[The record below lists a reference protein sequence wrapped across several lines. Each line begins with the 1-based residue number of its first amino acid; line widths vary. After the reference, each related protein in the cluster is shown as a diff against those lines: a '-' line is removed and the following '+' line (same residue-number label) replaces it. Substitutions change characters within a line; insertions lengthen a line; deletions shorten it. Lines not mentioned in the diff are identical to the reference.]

1 MVDPFSKF
9 APKNTPEWL
18 KNSNKKIQEY
28 NQQVKQAQSA
38 KPAMT
43 GRPITETS
51 LSGRGPGEAEP
62 NVLNKFASYVTIFT
76 LSALSRE
83 ELEDNT
89 KMLGGPAHDIIA
101 KSAGIGNEGNFST
114 FNNADTVARSSAD
127 KDKEITIKRTEQQKT
142 MLRNSSN
149 ILARGHDLFFERV
162 MIRGANSA
170 NSARKLMQY
179 NEIEMDLHEPFGV
192 TLFEKLRAAANNNK
206 FRDHT
211 DAPFLLT
218 IEFRGFDDLGQPV
231 GGRSITKRFLPIRIT
246 NAEME
251 INEGGTMYHIKASPW
266 TEFAMFDR
274 FLYTRGAG
282 TLLEKAFGANRTK
295 PASTLTAALK
305 LLETRLNQQQKDE
318 IGQGVRNVADTYIIK
333 TSITQNEANE
343 SKNWEVDSADG
354 SFRVTIAPNQSIAE
368 IITNLV
374 KRCDAFRDI
383 VGIAEKYWN
392 RRDAADRDLKGQ
404 VTDEEYYK
412 YVGSEMI
419 DWFKIKTTV
428 YTSAE
433 SFDTIRK
440 TEAKT
445 IVYEVIPHK
454 IHVLNFTVPGLSG
467 SKLWGKFTKKKYK
480 YIYTG
485 ENTEILDLKINY
497 KVGFFQAGLVDG
509 SGAQGIFKDMQKGLS
524 RSETTGKTQRFAS
537 YSKDYPELG
546 LPLKSEPTMIKSVD
560 GNTGAGASQIAV
572 DQFFDYLT
580 NPLADMVRVDMTIMG
595 DPAFIGQEH
604 FLPIKRVDAEAAS
617 SEGGAQ
623 ITQVASPGRGLLF
636 DEQLG
641 TFNFDQAECL
651 ITLDF
656 RFPTDLD
663 EKQGVMNFANREE
676 IIFSGLY
683 RVPQI
688 ESLWDKGKFT
698 QTLTMARLNN
708 QGEDVGTVSEV
719 EIQEA
724 RDAAE
729 KKAKVLDNL
738 INLPNI
744 NQQEITF
751 GDQ

>member
-28 NQQVKQAQSA
+28 NQQIKEAQSSR
-38 KPAMT
+38 PAMT
-43 GRPITETS
+43 GRSIDSTP
-51 LSGRGPGEAEP
+51 LSGQGPGVAEP

-89 KMLGGPAHDIIA
+89 IMLGQPAHDVIA
-101 KSAGIGNEGNFST
+101 KSAGIGNDGNFT
-114 FNNADTVARSSAD
+114 PFNNADEVARFSVG
-127 KDKEITIKRTEQQKT
+127 KDKEATVKRTEQQKA
-142 MLRNSSN
+142 MLRNSSD

-162 MIRGANSA
+162 MIRGSNSA

-218 IEFRGFDDLGQPV
+218 IEFRGFDDLGQPI
-231 GGRSITKRFLPIRIT
+231 GGKSITKRLLPIRIN

-274 FLYTRGAG
+274 YLYTRGAG
-282 TLLEKAFGANRTK
+282 TLLDKAKDLIRPNRTE
-295 PASTLTAALK
+295 PASTLTEALR
-305 LLETRLNQQQKDE
+305 LLQNRLNDQQKDE
-318 IGQGVRNVADTYIIK
+318 VLQGVRNVADTYVIR
-333 TSITQNEANE
+333 TSIGPDTANQ
-343 SKNWEVDSADG
+343 SQNWEVDSGEG
-354 SFRVTIAPNQSIAE
+354 SFRTTIGPNQSIAE
-368 IITNLV
+368 IITRMV
-374 KRCDAFRDI
+374 MRCDAFRDI
-383 VGIAEKYWN
+383 VKIAKDYWN
-392 RRDAADRDLKGQ
+392 RRDLADRDLRGQ
-404 VTDEEYYK
+404 VSDEDYYK
-412 YVGSEMI
+412 YLGSEMI

-454 IHVLNFTVPGLSG
+454 IHILNFTVPGLSG

-485 ENTEILDLKINY
+485 DNTEILDLKINY
-497 KVGFFQAGLVDG
+497 KVGFYLSSLVDG
-509 SGAQGIFKDMQKGLS
+509 SGAQGILKDMQKELS
-524 RSETTGKTQRFAS
+524 KSKTTGITQRFAS
-537 YSKDYPELG
+537 FASNYPELG
-546 LPLKSEPTMIKSVD
+546 LPIKSEPTMIKSVD
-560 GNTGAGASQIAV
+560 ANTGAGASMIAV
-572 DQFFDYLT
+572 EQFYDYLT
-580 NPLADMVRVDMTIMG
+580 NPLSDMVQVEMTIMG
-595 DPAFIGQEH
+595 DPAFIGQEN
-604 FLPIKRVDAEAAS
+604 FLPIKQVKDADARSA
-617 SEGGAQ
+617 GGNQ
-623 ITQVASPGRGLLF
+623 STQVASPGRGLLF

-663 EKQGVMNFANREE
+663 ERQGVMNFKNREE

-683 RVPQI
+683 RVPVI

-708 QGEDVGTVSEV
+708 QGEEVGTVSEIQ
-719 EIQEA
+719 IQEA
-724 RDAAE
+724 KDAAD
-729 KKAKVLDNL
+729 KKAKLLDSI
-738 INLPNI
+738 INTPQI
-744 NQQEITF
+744 DNQVP
-751 GDQ
+751 

>member
-28 NQQVKQAQSA
+28 NQQVKEALSA

-43 GRPITETS
+43 GRPVTETR

-101 KSAGIGNEGNFST
+101 KSAGIGNEGNFSP
-114 FNNADTVARSSAD
+114 FNNEDVKTSVGKG
-127 KDKEITIKRTEQQKT
+127 KDITIKRTEQQKA

-231 GGRSITKRFLPIRIT
+231 DGRSITKRFLPIRIT

-274 FLYTRGAG
+274 FLYTRSSG
-282 TLLEKAFGANRTK
+282 TLLEKLGPNRTK

-305 LLETRLNQQQKDE
+305 LLEDRLNQQQKDE
-318 IGQGVRNVADTYIIK
+318 IDQAVRNVADTYIIRS
-333 TSITQNEANE
+333 SITQNEANE
-343 SKNWEVDSADG
+343 SKNWEVDSTSG

-368 IITNLV
+368 IITNMV

-383 VGIAEKYWN
+383 VKIAKDYWN

-497 KVGFFQAGLVDG
+497 KVGFFLAGLVDG

-524 RSETTGKTQRFAS
+524 QSERTGKPQRLFS

-572 DQFFDYLT
+572 DQFYDYLT
-580 NPLADMVRVDMTIMG
+580 NPLSDMVRVDMTIMG

-604 FLPIKRVDAEAAS
+604 FLPIKRVDAEAAR

-698 QTLTMARLNN
+698 QTLTMMRLNN
-708 QGEDVGTVSEV
+708 QGEDIGTVSEAQ
-719 EIQEA
+719 I
-724 RDAAE
+724 RDAIDAQ
-729 KKAKVLDNL
+729 KKKVDTGD
-738 INLPNI
+738 LPNLD
-744 NQQEITF
+744 TF
-751 GDQ
+751 TGVGPIENN

>member
-1 MVDPFSKF
+1 MADPFSKF
-9 APKNTPEWL
+9 APKNIPEWL
-18 KNSNKKIQEY
+18 KDSNKKIQEY
-28 NQQVKQAQSA
+28 NQQIKEAQSA

-43 GRPITETS
+43 GKPTDSTS

-62 NVLNKFASYVTIFT
+62 NVLNKFASYITIFT

-89 KMLGGPAHDIIA
+89 IMLGQPAHDVIA
-101 KSAGIGNEGNFST
+101 KSAGIGNDGNFSP
-114 FNNADTVARSSAD
+114 FNDEDVRTSVGKD
-127 KDKEITIKRTEQQKT
+127 KDITIKRTEQQKA

-149 ILARGHDLFFERV
+149 ILSRGHDLFFERV
-162 MIRGANSA
+162 MIKGSNSA

-218 IEFRGFDDLGQPV
+218 IEFRGFDDLGQPI
-231 GGRSITKRFLPIRIT
+231 GGKSITKRFLPIRIT

-251 INEGGTMYHIKASPW
+251 INAGGTMYHIKASPW

-274 FLYTRGAG
+274 FLYTRSSG
-282 TLLEKAFGANRTK
+282 TLLEKLGPNRTK

-305 LLETRLNQQQKDE
+305 LLEERLNQQQKDE
-318 IGQGVRNVADTYIIK
+318 INQGVRNVADTYVIR
-333 TSITQNEANE
+333 TTITAKEANLADE
-343 SKNWEVDSADG
+343 SKNWEIDSAEG

-383 VGIAEKYWN
+383 VKIAKDYWN
-392 RRDAADRDLKGQ
+392 RRDTAEKDLKGQ

-412 YVGSEMI
+412 YVGSEMV

-428 YTSAE
+428 YTSPT
-433 SFDTIRK
+433 FDHVRK

-454 IHVLNFTVPGLSG
+454 IHILNFTVPGLSG

-497 KVGFFQAGLVDG
+497 KVGFFLSGLVDG
-509 SGAQGIFKDMQKGLS
+509 SGAQGIFKDMQTELS
-524 RSETTGKTQRFAS
+524 RSKTTGRIQRFTS
-537 YSKDYPELG
+537 YSKDFPELG
-546 LPLKSEPTMIKSVD
+546 LPIKMEPSIYKSVD

-572 DQFFDYLT
+572 DQFYDYLT
-580 NPLADMVRVDMTIMG
+580 NSATSDMVRVEMTIMG

-604 FLPIKRVDAEAAS
+604 FLPIKQKRDQNDQ
-617 SEGGAQ
+617 GGEEDTQ
-623 ITQVASPGRGLLF
+623 IASPGRGLLF

-651 ITLDF
+651 VTLDF

-663 EKQGVMNFANREE
+663 ERKGVMNFANQEN
-676 IIFSGLY
+676 IMFSGLY
-683 RVPQI
+683 KVPQI

-698 QTLTMARLNN
+698 QTLTMVRMNN
-708 QGEDVGTVSEV
+708 QGEEIGTVSETQ
-719 EIQEA
+719 I
-724 RDAAE
+724 RDAIDA
-729 KKAKVLDNL
+729 AKNKVETKD
-738 INLPNI
+738 LPNLDTFEGVGPI
-744 NQQEITF
+744 NNN
-751 GDQ
+751 